1 VPENITVN
9 NDLNSCGAVVTY
21 AVSASDNCSEV
32 TPEMTAGLAPVAE
45 LPAGTTTVTY
55 ATEDEAGNEGT
66 ASFTV
71 TVNDNQAPVVTV
83 PENITVNNDLNS
95 CGAVV
100 TYAVSASHNCS
111 GVTPEMTAGLAS
123 GAEFPVGTTTVT
135 YADRKSVG

>member
-32 TPEMTAGLAPVAE
+32 TPEMTAGLASGAEFPV
-45 LPAGTTTVTY
+45 GTTTVTY

-100 TYAVSASHNCS
+100 TYAVSASDNCS
-111 GVTPEMTAGLAS
+111 EVTIGRAS
-123 GAEFPVGTTTVT
+123 CRESGCAAAVAT
-135 YADRKSVG
+135 